1 VFKYDIVDITGN
13 LYNYKFD
20 AVDDYAPNVYVSV
33 LLQSADPAVKFGT
46 QEFKV
51 NSDAHKLNIEVSSD
65 KKTYKPGENVVLDF
79 HARDRDDKP
88 AAADISIA
96 VVDVSVLALAGNP
109 KKIH

>member
-1 VFKYDIVDITGN
+1 
-13 LYNYKFD
+13 
-20 AVDDYAPNVYVSV
+20 
-33 LLQSADPAVKFGT
+33 
-46 QEFKV
+46 
-51 NSDAHKLNIEVSSD
+51 
-65 KKTYKPGENVVLDF
+65 VLDF